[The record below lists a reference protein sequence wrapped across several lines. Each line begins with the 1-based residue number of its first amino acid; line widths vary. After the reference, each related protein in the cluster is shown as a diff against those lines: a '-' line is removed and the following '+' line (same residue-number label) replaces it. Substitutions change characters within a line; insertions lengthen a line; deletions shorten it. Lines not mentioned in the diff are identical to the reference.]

1 MTWRATGVSP
11 CGTHHV
17 RDGVPL
23 YAERFDEALKFHS
36 PGLAAVRRGG
46 EAWHIGID
54 GAAAYDRRFR
64 RTFGFYEGL
73 AAAVAPDGW
82 RHIRPDGTDLYATR
96 FAWGGNFQGG
106 RCTVREFGGTYLHL
120 TPGGVP
126 AYDARWRYA
135 GDFRDG
141 IAVVQ
146 SDDGRSTHIDPRGE
160 PIHGVRFLDLDVFHK
175 GCARAR
181 DDDGWMHIDVA
192 GRTLY
197 RRRFAAVE
205 PFYNGQARVERFDGG
220 LEVIDET
227 GAPVVEP
234 RPALKSEFAA
244 LSGDLTGF
252 WRTQAI
258 CAAVELG
265 VFEALPATA
274 AEVARACGTEP
285 ARTRRLLRAL
295 AELRLATDEDGAGSC
310 HPSRAR
316 LEARDLRLPA
326 DEDDTQSSHPSHAR
340 PETRALRSS
349 ADEDGTESR
358 HPSHARPE
366 TRGLRPPA
374 DEGGT
379 WRATARGAFLAAAHP
394 WTLADAA
401 VEYGRSFPK
410 MWEALPEA
418 LQLDSGW
425 RPPDVFGEVA
435 AEPARVAPHHRMLAS
450 YALHDY
456 AAVLAALDLRGD
468 ERVIDAGGGL
478 GVLAGLLVEAYPD
491 LRVTMLDRPEVV
503 ERAVREPHDD
513 RVTFRAV
520 DLFGPWGVEGD
531 AVVLA
536 RVLHDWDDIPA
547 LRLLR
552 RARRALPAGGR
563 LFVVEMVLAEG
574 GSTGGLCD
582 LHLLAV
588 NGGRERTAS
597 EYATLLDRAGF
608 AFEGVRRLPALPAV
622 VAGLAR

>member
-1 MTWRATGVSP
+1 MTWCATGVSP

-17 RDGVPL
+17 RDGVPF
-23 YAERFDEALKFHS
+23 YAERFDEVLKFHA
-36 PGLAAVRRGG
+36 PGLAAGRRGG
-46 EAWHIGID
+46 KAWHIGID

-73 AAAVAPDGW
+73 ATALAPDGW
-82 RHIRPDGTDLYATR
+82 RHIRPDGTDLYAMR

-106 RCTVREFGGTYLHL
+106 RCTVREFGGIYLHL
-120 TPGGVP
+120 TPEGVP
-126 AYDARWRYA
+126 AYGARWRYA

-146 SDDGRSTHIDPRGE
+146 SDDGCSTHIDA
-160 PIHGVRFLDLDVFHK
+160 HGTPVHGGWFLDLDVFHK

-181 DDDGWMHIDVA
+181 DEDGWMHVDIA
-192 GRTLY
+192 GRALY

-205 PFYNGQARVERFDGG
+205 PFYNGQSRVERFDGG

-227 GAPVVEP
+227 GAPVVEL
-234 RPALKSEFAA
+234 RPALESEFAA

-295 AELRLATDEDGAGSC
+295 AELRIATDEDGAWSC
-310 HPSRAR
+310 HASR
-316 LEARDLRLPA
+316 
-326 DEDDTQSSHPSHAR
+326 AR
-340 PETRALRSS
+340 PETRALR
-349 ADEDGTESR
+349 
-358 HPSHARPE
+358 
-366 TRGLRPPA
+366 PPP

-379 WRATARGAFLAAAHP
+379 WRATARGTFLAAAHP

-401 VEYGRSFPK
+401 VEYGRAFPK
-410 MWEALPEA
+410 MWDALPGA

-425 RPPDVFGEVA
+425 RPPDIFGEVA

-456 AAVLAALDLRGD
+456 AQVPPALGLRGD

-478 GVLAGLLVEAYPD
+478 GVLAGLLTEAYPD
-491 LRVTMLDRPEVV
+491 LRVTVLDRPEVV
-503 ERAVREPHDD
+503 ERAVQEPHGD

-520 DLFGPWGVEGD
+520 DLFGPWGVEGN

-536 RVLHDWDDIPA
+536 RVLHDWDDILA

-552 RARRALPAGGR
+552 HARRALPAGGR

-574 GSTGGLCD
+574 GSAGGLCD

-608 AFEGVRRLPALPAV
+608 AFDGVHPLPALPAV
-622 VAGLAR
+622 VVALAR